1 MPRLPRLFL
10 MDSHWSER
18 AQECIATLL
27 KDPTAQV
34 IFGTGTAQGSAELS
48 SVRERL
54 AAGVFLSPAEV
65 VKEMDGVWTAVRAG
79 LPPGSTLVS
88 ACDGLEASLGQLWRQ
103 AGLAWTE
110 DAAAAPVTGHPPYAP
125 PNGAAGPKAP
135 GGDARP
141 RSPLPAPGSPVSA
154 ASSFP
159 LPSGR
164 APPRSPAGRGGHPLQ
179 RCLSAI
185 EEAIAASHE
194 APPAELLRI
203 RDALAP
209 GALQGWGTV
218 AFKSSAEV
226 HEALGACNL
235 VPQLDQLL
243 GSFWTA
249 QGLGPWAERAV
260 LDPPGSLHPDQ
271 ALPLAR
277 QASWGSSSR
286 SLGSDLLTR
295 GGSFGAAPA
304 IGKGKRGGPGGR
316 GSGTR
321 CEVCVRQKRGNC
333 GTALAPKGCLFRPNA
348 SGELPAGA
356 GRAVANAPGTPSVP
370 AGGLARRGSLI
381 SAKQAAKEREALAAL
396 RNLHRKREAAAEAME
411 QLRHAMQLE
420 QQAAQTNEAIKA
432 AHARLREPPEEAVS
446 EQWWPAGAKGVGVG
460 YDALAARRAAR
471 APRQRALEELG
482 TFWFGSVLVRR

>member
-1 MPRLPRLFL
+1 M
-10 MDSHWSER
+10 
-18 AQECIATLL
+18 
-27 KDPTAQV
+27 
-34 IFGTGTAQGSAELS
+34 
-48 SVRERL
+48 RERL
-54 AAGVFLSPAEV
+54 AAGFFLSPAEV

-110 DAAAAPVTGHPPYAP
+110 DAAAAPAPGHPPYAL
-125 PNGAAGPKAP
+125 PNGAEAP

-164 APPRSPAGRGGHPLQ
+164 APTRSPAGRGGHPLQ

-235 VPQLDQLL
+235 APQLDQLL
-243 GSFWTA
+243 GGFWTA

-286 SLGSDLLTR
+286 SLGSDLLAR
-295 GGSFGAAPA
+295 GGSFSAAPA

-333 GTALAPKGCLFRPNA
+333 GTALAPKGCLFRLNA

-356 GRAVANAPGTPSVP
+356 GRGVANAPGTPSVP
-370 AGGLARRGSLI
+370 VGGLARRGSLI
-381 SAKQAAKEREALAAL
+381 SAVSGFGWRVCLESVALC
-396 RNLHRKREAAAEAME
+396 
-411 QLRHAMQLE
+411 
-420 QQAAQTNEAIKA
+420 
-432 AHARLREPPEEAVS
+432 
-446 EQWWPAGAKGVGVG
+446 
-460 YDALAARRAAR
+460 
-471 APRQRALEELG
+471 
-482 TFWFGSVLVRR
+482 F